1 MDQRLIRQAVE
12 WLTEP
17 YVTITDREQLQ
28 QARVLAGLCI
38 AIFAGAVLS
47 TAVAIPAFWLERAH
61 QLWWL
66 LAFVTTFIVP
76 YFLLRHGY
84 LSTAKLVLT
93 VQGVAIIHGVAF
105 LIGGRD
111 GSDNLHFLMVVCLF
125 AASFL
130 AMKYA
135 VLIMVGYCCSIALV
149 MPSLLGVPTIDIIRG
164 PFTFNLVG
172 GILALVIVYYWRQQ
186 QRVRQMLLRESEMRY
201 RVLTELASDYHYYY
215 RLNPDGSRD
224 RLLTTD
230 AFEQLAG
237 FRRDEVP
244 NDNLDLLVHDDDLP
258 ELQRQRARVRQG
270 ERVETTFRLRHK
282 DGQYRTVRSIRVP
295 DWDDEHKRVI
305 GYYGVLIDQTERQK
319 SEEERIKAAVR
330 REQFAIVYEFVRAL
344 SHDFRNR
351 LSIIEN
357 NRYLIGRTV
366 DETLLPKLEPRLS
379 AIQSAMN
386 QMGEQLDNLRLL
398 TSLYNPTL
406 RSGNLQVLSPFLLD
420 RLRAKARQYE
430 RTLRIESAHDV
441 LPVLFDENQIG
452 QAIEQLVDNALAYTS
467 AGGVITLRTRQA
479 GNSVVIEVTDE
490 GAGIAAEQIP
500 HIFEPF
506 YKGDNNS
513 ARNIRFG
520 GLGIGLTIV
529 KMIVETHRGKI
540 EVDSQVGS
548 GTTVRILLP
557 YHRQTDVVTAA

>member
-1 MDQRLIRQAVE
+1 
-12 WLTEP
+12 
-17 YVTITDREQLQ
+17 
-28 QARVLAGLCI
+28 
-38 AIFAGAVLS
+38 
-47 TAVAIPAFWLERAH
+47 
-61 QLWWL
+61 
-66 LAFVTTFIVP
+66 
-76 YFLLRHGY
+76 
-84 LSTAKLVLT
+84 
-93 VQGVAIIHGVAF
+93 
-105 LIGGRD
+105 
-111 GSDNLHFLMVVCLF
+111 
-125 AASFL
+125 
-130 AMKYA
+130 
-135 VLIMVGYCCSIALV
+135 
-149 MPSLLGVPTIDIIRG
+149 
-164 PFTFNLVG
+164 
-172 GILALVIVYYWRQQ
+172 
-186 QRVRQMLLRESEMRY
+186 
-201 RVLTELASDYHYYY
+201 
-215 RLNPDGSRD
+215 
-224 RLLTTD
+224 
-230 AFEQLAG
+230 
-237 FRRDEVP
+237 
-244 NDNLDLLVHDDDLP
+244 
-258 ELQRQRARVRQG
+258 
-270 ERVETTFRLRHK
+270 
-282 DGQYRTVRSIRVP
+282 
-295 DWDDEHKRVI
+295 
-305 GYYGVLIDQTERQK
+305 
-319 SEEERIKAAVR
+319 
-330 REQFAIVYEFVRAL
+330 
-344 SHDFRNR
+344 
-351 LSIIEN
+351 
-357 NRYLIGRTV
+357 
-366 DETLLPKLEPRLS
+366 
-379 AIQSAMN
+379 MN